1 MAYYSGFVAP
11 VATNR
16 KDEYTAFVR
25 RSWSS
30 FKKRGATRM
39 VENWGDDVKPGKQ
52 TDFLRAV
59 QARDDESVAFSWVE
73 WPDKATADKAFAD
86 MMSSGDEMGEMPFDG
101 KRMFWG
107 GFEQLVTEGSDR
119 GGSYYQGFLT
129 PVPQEN
135 KDAFHKLA
143 REAWN
148 DMFKP
153 YGAMGNHESWGV
165 DVPHGTLTD
174 MYRAV
179 DAKDGEVIVMSWTT
193 WPDRAT
199 CDEAARKM
207 EEGMDG
213 QDMPEMPF
221 DGQRMIWGG
230 FANIFDSD
238 VDGDA
243 ADTAADTGADTASR
257 T

>member
-1 MAYYSGFVAP
+1 
-11 VATNR
+11 
-16 KDEYTAFVR
+16 
-25 RSWSS
+25 
-30 FKKRGATRM
+30 
-39 VENWGDDVKPGKQ
+39 
-52 TDFLRAV
+52 
-59 QARDDESVAFSWVE
+59 
-73 WPDKATADKAFAD
+73 
-86 MMSSGDEMGEMPFDG
+86 MPFDG

-199 CDEAARKM
+199 CDEAARKKPAPDVFLLAL
-207 EEGMDG
+207 ERLGVAAEDAVAF
-213 QDMPEMPF
+213 E
-221 DGQRMIWGG
+221 
-230 FANIFDSD
+230 DS
-238 VDGDA
+238 A
-243 ADTAADTGADTASR
+243 AGIRSALFSVPVAAVCASVALVRASR
-257 T
+257 SPRVTSTSASASPRARPIMASSPRGASS